1 MCLKHDESSL
11 PEKYYYDSNTKNL
24 KSVKNNSLN
33 VKNKLMQ
40 MKMILNVYHAIHR

>member
-1 MCLKHDESSL
+1 MMKALFLK
-11 PEKYYYDSNTKNL
+11 NIIMTQIQKNL